1 MHVICAHFRLT
12 GSMSGFSVCF
22 CACPVHGKHVFI
34 FFIWLTCRETGHGS
48 RKIFINSENA
58 RGRRPVTGHNS
69 RKDPTTPDYQS
80 DGGTMTEAELLGLIR
95 RVTGISQQ
103 HDEQATQ
110 PDSVTAE
117 NYARVV
123 AEVMR
128 RDGIQLNDV
137 DMRNIRIRVLEM
149 LAYNRRVAL
158 YRETEKITYHWK
170 KPERLRR

>member
-1 MHVICAHFRLT
+1 
-12 GSMSGFSVCF
+12 
-22 CACPVHGKHVFI
+22 
-34 FFIWLTCRETGHGS
+34 
-48 RKIFINSENA
+48 
-58 RGRRPVTGHNS
+58 
-69 RKDPTTPDYQS
+69 
-80 DGGTMTEAELLGLIR
+80 MTEAEILGLIR
-95 RVTGISQQ
+95 RAGGISQQ
-103 HDEQATQ
+103 TDEQATQ

-149 LAYNRRVAL
+149 LAYRRRVQT
-158 YRETEKITYHWK
+158 YREKAKITYQWK

>member
-1 MHVICAHFRLT
+1 
-12 GSMSGFSVCF
+12 
-22 CACPVHGKHVFI
+22 
-34 FFIWLTCRETGHGS
+34 
-48 RKIFINSENA
+48 
-58 RGRRPVTGHNS
+58 
-69 RKDPTTPDYQS
+69 
-80 DGGTMTEAELLGLIR
+80 IR

-117 NYARVV
+117 NYVRVV

-149 LAYNRRVAL
+149 LAYRRRSQQR
-158 YRETEKITYHWK
+158 RESAKNTYHWK
-170 KPERLRR
+170 KPERLRT

>member
-1 MHVICAHFRLT
+1 
-12 GSMSGFSVCF
+12 MS
-22 CACPVHGKHVFI
+22 
-34 FFIWLTCRETGHGS
+34 ET
-48 RKIFINSENA
+48 
-58 RGRRPVTGHNS
+58 
-69 RKDPTTPDYQS
+69 
-80 DGGTMTEAELLGLIR
+80 ELLKIIR

-117 NYARVV
+117 NYVRVV

-128 RDGIQLNDV
+128 RNGIQLNDV

-149 LAYNRRVAL
+149 LAYRRRVEM
-158 YRETEKITYHWK
+158 YQEKEKITYHWK